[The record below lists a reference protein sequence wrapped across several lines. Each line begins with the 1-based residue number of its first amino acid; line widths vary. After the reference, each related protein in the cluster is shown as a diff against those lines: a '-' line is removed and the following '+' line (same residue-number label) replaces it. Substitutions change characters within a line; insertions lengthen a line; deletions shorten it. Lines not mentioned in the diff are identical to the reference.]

1 MVRELKRYQ
10 KPAPTDKFYE
20 QSAFSEKAGIG

>member
-1 MVRELKRYQ
+1 MEGELKRYQ
-10 KPAPTDKFYE
+10 KPASADKFYE